1 MPMDTKT
8 LMARL
13 SFIKVLV
20 VDDEPNMR
28 KVVRTMLMGMGVR
41 SIYEA
46 ADGPT
51 GLETIRALAPEVV
64 VLDWEMPGVDGAGF
78 MRKLRAPA
86 SFPYPDVP
94 VIMLTGHGERSRVL
108 EAMRLGVNEFL
119 LKPVSVKA
127 LRERLI
133 AVLANPRPMVK
144 QGDYYGPIP
153 RTGSARAANDDVST
167 LFLIN

>member
-8 LMARL
+8 LTARL
-13 SFIKVLV
+13 SFTKVLV

-28 KVVRTMLMGMGVR
+28 KVVRTMLMSIGVR
-41 SIYEA
+41 SIHEA
-46 ADGPT
+46 GDGPT
-51 GLETIRALAPEVV
+51 GLEAIRALVPEVV
-64 VLDWEMPGVDGAGF
+64 VLDWEMPGIDGAEF
-78 MRKLRAPA
+78 MRKLRAPDA
-86 SFPYPDVP
+86 FPYPDVP

-119 LKPVSVKA
+119 LKPVSAKA

-133 AVLANPRPMVK
+133 AVLVNPRPMVK
-144 QGDYYGPIP
+144 QGDYYGPMP
-153 RTGSARAANDDVST
+153 RTGSARAANDDINT